1 VLSQHASSLLVLAGV
16 GLAVYLLLRS
26 SAKRRQEQADEDQ
39 RPLAKASTA
48 AAADAPADV
57 LRWQIELYETARD
70 LKAEIDTKFAALQA
84 LALLARQESQR
95 LETALARVAEVT
107 TPHARHSLAAIESLG
122 DSAQLD
128 NRERLPAVAAQM
140 PTHNDLRGALF
151 DDNRDLVAVANL
163 ADQGLSAPEI
173 ARRLSLPI
181 GDVELLL
188 NLRSA

>member
-1 VLSQHASSLLVLAGV
+1 
-16 GLAVYLLLRS
+16 
-26 SAKRRQEQADEDQ
+26 
-39 RPLAKASTA
+39 
-48 AAADAPADV
+48 
-57 LRWQIELYETARD
+57 
-70 LKAEIDTKFAALQA
+70 A

-95 LETALARVAEVT
+95 LESALARAGSVEAPAPRYT
-107 TPHARHSLAAIESLG
+107 LAAIESLG
-122 DSAQLD
+122 DAARLD
-128 NRERLPAVAAQM
+128 DEERLPQLAAQISLA
-140 PTHNDLRGALF
+140 PGIRGELF

>member
-1 VLSQHASSLLVLAGV
+1 MLSQHASSLLVLAGV

-39 RPLAKASTA
+39 RPLAKAST

-173 ARRLSLPI
+173 ARRL
-181 GDVELLL
+181 
-188 NLRSA
+188 